1 MHDNLDGCMDGC
13 GCMDS
18 KEHIAK
24 LVFEYTDSYGHK
36 TRVEKEFEESWN
48 MTPFDTLLTEIAYAM
63 KATGF
68 SSESIDKSIL
78 YPQ

>member
-1 MHDNLDGCMDGC
+1 MCLIEGCEC
-13 GCMDS
+13 GENQVAM
-18 KEHIAK
+18 AK

-36 TRVEKEFEESWN
+36 TRVEKVFEEGWN
-48 MTPFDTLLTEIAYAM
+48 QTPFDTLLTELAYAV

-68 SSESIDKSIL
+68 SDKSIEESIL

>member
-1 MHDNLDGCMDGC
+1 MCETC
-13 GCMDS
+13 SICE
-18 KEHIAK
+18 KEIKNVAK

-36 TRVEKEFEESWN
+36 TRVEKEFEEDWN

-68 SSESIDKSIL
+68 SDKAIVESIL
-78 YPQ
+78 FPQ